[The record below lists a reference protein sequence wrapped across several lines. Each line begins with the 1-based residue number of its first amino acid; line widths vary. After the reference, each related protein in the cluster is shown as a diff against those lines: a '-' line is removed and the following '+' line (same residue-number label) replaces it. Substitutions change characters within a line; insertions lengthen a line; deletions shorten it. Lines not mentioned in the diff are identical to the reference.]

1 MSPVQH
7 PLSEEEIQAWPSLA
21 SYVAALSRLTTSGSV
36 TCYRGDAAPDDAH
49 AAAAWQV
56 SLPHD
61 GETWLVHVERPQG
74 VGKPAWREP
83 VLTRMLDAMKG
94 NLAGGRPLRE
104 WPQAVKTAWSL
115 VITHPTRAM
124 SLAEVASCVDLSAG
138 YLGEQFEKITGSS
151 FKRVLRDE
159 RMQHACHVLET
170 TSRRVSEIASTM
182 GGLSLSQFN
191 RCFVAATGMSPS
203 EWRRRFASR
212 KSVLFSA
219 SSVSETSSF
228 EG

>member
-1 MSPVQH
+1 MSPDQQL
-7 PLSEEEIQAWPSLA
+7 LSEEEIQAWPALA
-21 SYVAALSRLTTSGSV
+21 SYLAALSRLTSGAIRCS
-36 TCYRGDAAPDDAH
+36 RGAGAPDDVQ

-56 SLPHD
+56 TLPRD

-74 VGKPAWREP
+74 VGKPEWREP
-83 VLTRMLDAMKG
+83 VLTRMLAAMQE
-94 NLAGGRPLRE
+94 NLAGSRPIRE

-159 RMQHACHVLET
+159 RMSHACHVLEGS
-170 TSRRVSEIASTM
+170 SRRVSEIASTM

-212 KSVLFSA
+212 KSAQFSA
-219 SSVSETSSF
+219 SSSSDA
-228 EG
+228 